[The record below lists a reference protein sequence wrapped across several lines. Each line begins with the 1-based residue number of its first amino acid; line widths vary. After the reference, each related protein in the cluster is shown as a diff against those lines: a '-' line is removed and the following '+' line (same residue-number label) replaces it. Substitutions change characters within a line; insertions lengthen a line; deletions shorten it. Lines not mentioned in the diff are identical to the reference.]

1 MFCIIK
7 KRDNIQCSIILYM
20 VLVLIG
26 IAIGILLVVILIIK
40 ATRTSS
46 RDVMGIDMHCRKCGI
61 ITHGLA
67 CPKCEKRTKSFGV

>member
-1 MFCIIK
+1 
-7 KRDNIQCSIILYM
+7 M

-61 ITHGLA
+61 ITHGLS